1 MLLREMTSSAYAH
14 SFKRFAQLAVAGL
27 ALAGLAACGGGGG
40 SSTPAATTPTTPTPS
55 TPPEIP
61 VTPAPATDHPNTL
74 AAAVVVAAGATVEG
88 SIDSSD
94 DVDFFKVQ
102 LTDPGTVTFWTTGEA
117 DTVITLLDGDGND
130 LSAAAGS
137 VSSRPAGGGAGLVTA
152 AADTANS
159 AGRVSVTTGLDEV
172 FARVSGRQGGSTGD
186 YSLHNEVVENLAPR
200 IVKRFTTVT
209 AKAGGAAAT
218 VDLSEFF
225 SDPEGGALT
234 FSASLPA
241 GSIGPVSLGLTVSG
255 SVLSIV
261 GPANLRPGPVSIT
274 VTASDPFGLVTVQ
287 VLSVTVQPADSA
299 GGTGVDGCVAV
310 RLTEER
316 DDSCYRAYEGTP
328 EYHATFTN
336 SCSYEVSVRWQWRPF
351 SCATGL
357 GCDRER
363 WSAGGAVDVPGG
375 GTYVADSSCSSIRP
389 AFRFCVGR
397 DDVRYDSP
405 DLHTTRCYGDSPAW
419 REVN

>member
-1 MLLREMTSSAYAH
+1 MLPREMTSSALAH
-14 SFKRFAQLAVAGL
+14 SFKRFAQGAVAGL

-40 SSTPAATTPTTPTPS
+40 SSTPAATTPTTPTTPTPS

-137 VSSRPAGGGAGLVTA
+137 VSSRPAGGGAGLVAA
-152 AADTANS
+152 AADTADS

-241 GSIGPVSLGLTVSG
+241 GSIGPVSLGLNVSG
-255 SVLSIV
+255 SVLSII

-299 GGTGVDGCVAV
+299 RSTVDGCVTDA
-310 RLTEER
+310 RLVDQR
-316 DDSCYRAYEGTP
+316 SCSDRRTRSYYLS
-328 EYHATFTN
+328 FTN
-336 SCSYEVSVRWQWRPF
+336 SCSYRINIRYAWNP
-351 SCATGL
+351 T
-357 GCDRER
+357 
-363 WSAGGAVDVPGG
+363 PGG
-375 GTYVADSSCSSIRP
+375 SPGWGNPSSRTALAMSTVRSVSFCFASQPR
-389 AFRFCVGR
+389 ARFCVSRRLG
-397 DDVRYDSP
+397 DVPSGSP
-405 DLHTTRCYGDSPAW
+405 DGYSRCGGDNPAW